1 VYQQA
6 GRRSIQWLEK
16 RTSVDNVL
24 LVEIVD
30 GIQYLTDALRRVF
43 LRELA
48 VFANPVEQLAAGC

>member
-1 VYQQA
+1 
-6 GRRSIQWLEK
+6 
-16 RTSVDNVL
+16 VDNVL